1 MRTLLQDIRYGVRTL
16 LRKPGFTVAAI
27 VALAL
32 GIGANTAIF
41 SFVHGVLLRPLPYP
55 DQDRIQLIFATS
67 VQQNVFNMPLSLPDY
82 LELRNRVPSFD
93 KMAGYLRGISFTL
106 LTPQGAQS
114 FDGAIATADFFDV
127 LGMKPKLGRGFEQ
140 ADEAPSA
147 PSVVVISERMWRNQF
162 NADPEIAGRIIN
174 FTNGPHTV
182 VGVMPAEVQYPRY
195 GIDVWRNFRISPSP
209 GGEAV
214 VWGMGRLRSDAS
226 RRQAQEELAT
236 VATQLQRSS
245 PLSNSGRGFASQS
258 LADVMLGDLRTPLY
272 ILLGAVVFVLLIATA
287 NVANLMLARSTA
299 RDKEVAIRTALGAGR
314 LRIARQLLT
323 ESVVLA
329 GAGGLAGLAIA
340 QWSLDAFVALA
351 PAGIPRI
358 NQVTVDSTVLGFTA
372 VISLVCGL
380 LFGMFPALQTKLV
393 DLNST
398 LKEGGR
404 GTAASGGSSFR
415 RALVVV
421 EIALSLILLT
431 GAGITIRSFLR
442 LRHVETG
449 FDSSNVLSVR
459 MGVNPAKYDSREKTV
474 ALYDEVQRRLAMLPG
489 VQVTGITNSLP
500 PIQNDA
506 NDSFTIEGRRA
517 GAGDEAPIATVLLVD
532 PGYFK
537 ALNIPVLR
545 GRAFLDTDRV
555 NAPRVAMISETL
567 ANRHFPNENPVGK
580 RMKIGGAERAD
591 MPWMEIVGVVKDVR
605 YDGLK
610 GPVDPAY
617 YMPYAQ
623 VPQRGQDI
631 VIKSA
636 SDPASLANAVRAEI
650 RAVDTDIPLLRVT
663 TLEERMSQAVGEPR
677 FQTTLLAVFSGIAL
691 LLSAIGIYAVIS
703 YSITL
708 RTHEIGV
715 RMSLGASR
723 SDVLRM
729 VVREG
734 MVLAGVG
741 GLIGLV
747 GALALTRFMAGLL
760 FEISPRDP
768 LTFATVSG
776 IMLGVAFLACF
787 IPARRATR
795 VDPMIALRYE

>member
-27 VALAL
+27 IALAL

-55 DQDRIQLIFATS
+55 NQDRIQLIFATS
-67 VQQNVFNMPLSLPDY
+67 VQQNLSEMPLSAADY
-82 LELRNRVPSFD
+82 LEIRNRVRSFE
-93 KMAGYLRGISFTL
+93 KVGGYLRGISFTL
-106 LTPQGAQS
+106 LRPEGAQS
-114 FDGAIATADFFDV
+114 FAGAVATAGFFEV
-127 LGMKPKLGRGFEQ
+127 LGVKPRIGRTFEQ
-140 ADEAPSA
+140 GDEASSA
-147 PSVVVISERMWRNQF
+147 PSVVVISERLWRNQF
-162 NADPEIAGRIIN
+162 NADPGIVGKIVN
-174 FTNGPHTV
+174 FSSGPHTV
-182 VGVMPAEVQYPRY
+182 IGVMPAEVQYPSDA
-195 GIDVWRNFRISPSP
+195 IDVWRNYRFAATMSREGSTW
-209 GGEAV
+209 ALA
-214 VWGMGRLRSDAS
+214 RLRADSS
-226 RRQAQEELAT
+226 RQQAQDELAS
-236 VATQLQRSS
+236 VAAQLQRAF
-245 PLSNSGRGFASQS
+245 PATNAGRGFVSNP
-258 LADVMLGDLRTPLY
+258 LEEKMLGDLRTPLY
-272 ILLGAVVFVLLIATA
+272 VLLGAVAFVLLIATA
-287 NVANLMLARSTA
+287 NVANLMLARSTT

-329 GAGGLAGLAIA
+329 AAGGLAGLAIA
-340 QWSLDAFVALA
+340 QWSLDAFMALA
-351 PAGIPRI
+351 PAGTPRL
-358 NQVTVDSTVLGFTA
+358 NQVSVDSAVLVFTS
-372 VISLVCGL
+372 VISLVSGL
-380 LFGMFPALQTKLV
+380 LFGIFPALQTKLV

-404 GTAASGGSSFR
+404 GSAVSGSSSFR

-421 EIALSLILLT
+421 EIALSLVLLT
-431 GAGITIRSFLR
+431 GAGITLRSFFR
-442 LRHVETG
+442 LRQVETG
-449 FDSSNVLSVR
+449 FDSKNVLAVR
-459 MGVNPAKYDSREKTV
+459 MGVNPAKYDTREKTV
-474 ALYDEVQRRLAMLPG
+474 ALYEEAQRRLSMLPG

-506 NDSFTIEGRRA
+506 NDSFTIEGRPG
-517 GAGDEAPIATVLLVD
+517 GAGDEAPFAAVLLVD

-537 ALNIPVLR
+537 TLNIPILR
-545 GRAFLDTDRV
+545 GRAFLNTDRA

-567 ANRHFPNENPVGK
+567 ANRHFPNEDPVGK
-580 RMKIGGAERAD
+580 RMRIGGADRPD
-591 MPWMEIVGVVKDVR
+591 TPWMEIVGVVKDVR

-610 GPVDPAY
+610 GPIDPAY

-631 VIKSA
+631 VIKTA
-636 SDPASLANAVRAEI
+636 GDPASLANAVRAEI
-650 RAVDTDIPLLRVT
+650 RAVDADIPLLHVT
-663 TLEERMSQAVGEPR
+663 TLEQRMSEAVGEPR

-734 MVLAGVG
+734 MALAIIGAVA
-741 GLIGLV
+741 GLA
-747 GALALTRFMAGLL
+747 GALALTRFMAGVL
-760 FEISPRDP
+760 FEVSPRDP
-768 LTFATVSG
+768 LTFAAVSG